1 MENLGVPAEPQ
12 IYVGTWTNWSHGKI
26 FGATLTLTQTNGS
39 FLVAFLALFVSF
51 SGTSFFRIS
60 CFVLHHVLSSNKP
73 SDALYHQIQAI
84 LRNSAS
90 GTTAFLSFFQLLWSQ
105 SESRNSRR
113 PVTRVLPIL
122 LHSAIIIGA
131 FAVAGIYSSRIT
143 SLTGDE
149 VLIWS
154 PVQGPVN
161 FTNQTTDLE
170 TVTKVF
176 GRYMSKRNNAF
187 ANYAQDCYTN
197 ANSTPGNC
205 KTFVKT
211 HLPRTI
217 DRNASCPFD
226 PRLCRSNYGNVRI
239 DTGFLDSHWDL
250 GINAPEPQRIRIR
263 NVLHCSPLVT
273 EGHVVYHNQSDDK
286 LSIPYFSYYY
296 GPIVQDDN
304 SIAFNETHVEM
315 EQTIWQDR
323 VKRGLTEYPRYGL
336 AYVCNP

>member
-1 MENLGVPAEPQ
+1 MDNLGVPAEPQ
-12 IYVGTWTNWSHGKI
+12 VYVGTWTNWSHGKI

-60 CFVLHHVLSSNKP
+60 CFALHHVLSSNKP

-211 HLPRTI
+211 HLPRVI

-226 PRLCRSNYGNVRI
+226 SRLCRSNYGNVRI

-286 LSIPYFSYYY
+286 LPIPYFSYYY
-296 GPIVQDDN
+296 GPIVHDDN